1 MKPLHTVI
9 HGPQGCGKTTNSE
22 LMKHAFGC
30 SKVIDGKFSRLSEI
44 LYYIANSNQATLI
57 LTDLDMSLP
66 MFDFGGA
73 FRILSFTDAMEE
85 ASRWFLCAG
94 DEPPN
99 MTDEERTIYEG
110 IKALCEVA
118 HRNSVEAGWY
128 HDLTTGEPKDR
139 NFGELISL
147 MHSELSEAL
156 EAERKGLFDDKLPDR
171 IGQEVEFG
179 DTFVR
184 IADTAQYRGWDVAGA
199 TIAKMRFNRIR
210 ADHKPANRRAAGGKA
225 F

>member
-1 MKPLHTVI
+1 MKRPIHTIVY
-9 HGPQGCGKTTNSE
+9 GPQGCGKSTNSD

-30 SKVIDGKFSRLSEI
+30 VEVKGDVFAHDADIAC
-44 LYYIANSNQATLI
+44 YIANANRATLI
-57 LTDLDMSLP
+57 LTHLDLSNIESTD
-66 MFDFGGA
+66 A
-73 FRILSFTDAMEE
+73 FRVIPFTDAMEE

-128 HDLTTGEPKDR
+128 HDLATGQPKDR
-139 NFGELISL
+139 NFGEVIAL

-156 EAERKGLFDDKLPDR
+156 EAERKGLSDDKLPDR
-171 IGQEVEFG
+171 EGQEVEFA

-210 ADHKPANRRAAGGKA
+210 ADHRPENRRAAGGKA